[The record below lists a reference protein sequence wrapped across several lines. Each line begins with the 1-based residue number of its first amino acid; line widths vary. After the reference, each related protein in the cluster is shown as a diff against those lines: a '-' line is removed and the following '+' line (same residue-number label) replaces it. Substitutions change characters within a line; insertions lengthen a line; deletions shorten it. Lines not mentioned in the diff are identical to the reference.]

1 MPKIPD
7 SYGIITAPSA
17 KTDIAMPDTQSSQ
30 MLANLGNQLSG
41 NLINIAGQ
49 MQYQSIKE
57 DEAFNAAQVID
68 FKTKLATFENDKR
81 IAISELPAND
91 PLLFD
96 KTKKTFQSERDSFI
110 NNYASQYK
118 DNQRLSSLIKRQAD
132 VEAVDF
138 NFDVDRTLSS
148 KKREYGTNKIYEGI
162 YSVNERLG
170 KGGNPTKLSNEL
182 NTILQ
187 TGLKSGLIDQNDINR
202 ERDKQKSII
211 EELQKQ
217 YEKTRQANLVASGQA
232 FIDPTNSDDK
242 KIGDLAYQNIINNNR
257 KQGIDPIVSTM
268 SFIQKTGYVPSE
280 VKGIWSTQ
288 LNVGNPQQKL
298 ETASNIA
305 NLIEANPRLQNQF
318 SSDDINFAMEIKKRS
333 ASGLPAQQII
343 EYSEKEISK
352 YQSMDR
358 IAKMQVFNEKNSKKN
373 IQQNF
378 DDFIDENYKSY
389 FSSNP
394 AIEDGLKVT
403 FEQIVKDQFTN
414 NKNATLEGSVEFAKN
429 VIKNEFAITDIGK
442 KKVMRYAPETFYNK
456 YNGGNTSWIKEQFAY
471 KIVENKAINKIDDLD
486 KDFSLV
492 PHPNFIAG
500 GKPSYFVA
508 HKVGDSGQEE
518 IMLGSNNRPIMF
530 TPNIE
535 EADFY
540 KEQKKQYEKET
551 KTPFTK
557 QEALAI
563 LENRKSNQ
571 KTENIASTTPLT
583 TAPITVQSIQ
593 KEAIKNTLPIIQ
605 EIKSIDENK
614 SIPDIEKK
622 VNKYLDKMNIY
633 KEQLFGKNDVL
644 PQDKAFKDTRLAKVF
659 ENNKDLVQNIKS
671 GAKNMANNVNE
682 FFNSVDTPLSQDK
695 TFENTRFS
703 KTLDNNIGTI
713 QNISSNAKTVGND
726 INQFFN
732 SVDTLL
738 PQDKAFDKNKYINIF
753 KNLQQTQDVLK
764 TLTNK
769 QSEID
774 KNVKWVENFQENPN
788 NQEIKIAE
796 NKNEQIANW
805 QKEYQKTKQDL
816 ATYNNQ
822 LLDEINKVGASFSGI
837 YENIKERIINPKEAE
852 RKNKEIIYKEAE
864 KYLKENPQIQ
874 KLGVKALNDLY
885 EYGGE
890 DSLSVKAYKKELEK
904 IKENNPKT
912 YIALFDTFQKHSNDA
927 YAQKSYYASDKAL
940 KKLKSSDDY
949 FAKGVTRKENYLE
962 KRIQKLKEN
971 K

>member
-96 KTKKTFQSERDSFI
+96 KTKKTFQAERDSFI

-118 DNQRLSSLIKRQAD
+118 DNQRLLSLIKRQAD

-138 NFDVDRTLSS
+138 NFDVDKTLSS

-170 KGGNPTKLSNEL
+170 KGGNPAKLSNEL

-202 ERDKQKSII
+202 EKDKQKSII

-571 KTENIASTTPLT
+571 KTKNIASTT
-583 TAPITVQSIQ
+583 APITAPSIQ
-593 KEAIKNTLPIIQ
+593 KEAIKNTLPILQ

-614 SIPDIEKK
+614 SISEIEKK

-633 KEQLFGKNDVL
+633 KEQLFGKNTPL
-644 PQDKAFKDTRLAKVF
+644 PQDKAFENTRLGKILD
-659 ENNKDLVQNIKS
+659 NNQGLIQNIKS
-671 GAKNMANNVNE
+671 GAESMGNNINE

-695 TFENTRFS
+695 NFENTRFS

-732 SVDTLL
+732 SVDTPL
-738 PQDKAFDKNKYINIF
+738 PQDKAIDKNKYINIF
-753 KNLQQTQDVLK
+753 KNLQKSQDDLK
-764 TLTNK
+764 TLTSK
-769 QSEID
+769 QGEIE
-774 KNVKWVENFQENPN
+774 KMIKWVEDFQEKPN
-788 NQEIKIAE
+788 TQEIKIAE
-796 NKNEQIANW
+796 NKNEQITNW
-805 QKEYQKTKQDL
+805 QQEYQKTKQDFS
-816 ATYNNQ
+816 AYNNQ
-822 LLDEINKVGASFSGI
+822 LVEEINKVGASFSGSFEGI
-837 YENIKERIINPKEAE
+837 RNFVLPDSREAKLAKKQKLKPIVE
-852 RKNKEIIYKEAE
+852 KAN
-864 KYLKENPQIQ
+864 KYLKENPNFKKLFDRTIQ
-874 KLGVKALNDLY
+874 D
-885 EYGGE
+885 
-890 DSLSVKAYKKELEK
+890 LEK
-904 IKENNPKT
+904 FGLETTQKNSLGDYVKTDNLKSLTILAYEEEIKK
-912 YIALFDTFQKHSNDA
+912 IK
-927 YAQKSYYASDKAL
+927 KKDKIL
-940 KKLKSSDDY
+940 GNYLEQDLEQKKLKLQNLPDWFKQQQFKKDESNY
-949 FAKGVTRKENYLE
+949 FK
-962 KRIQKLKEN
+962 I
-971 K
+971 

>member
-81 IAISELPAND
+81 IALSELPAND

-96 KTKKTFQSERDSFI
+96 KTKKSFQVERDSFI

-162 YSVNERLG
+162 YSINERLG
-170 KGGNPTKLSNEL
+170 KGGNPTKLSTEL

-280 VKGIWSTQ
+280 VKGIWNTQ

-358 IAKMQVFNEKNSKKN
+358 IAKMQVINEKNSKKN

-378 DDFIDENYKSY
+378 DDFIDENYKFY

-403 FEQIVKDQFTN
+403 FEQIVKDQFIN

-429 VIKNEFAITDIGK
+429 VIKNEFAITEIGK

-486 KDFSLV
+486 KDFSLI

-571 KTENIASTTPLT
+571 KTKNIASTTPLT

-614 SIPDIEKK
+614 SIPEIEKK
-622 VNKYLDKMNIY
+622 VNNYLDKMNIY

-644 PQDKAFKDTRLAKVF
+644 PQDKAFKDTRFAKVF
-659 ENNKDLVQNIKS
+659 ENNKDLVQNIK
-671 GAKNMANNVNE
+671 ADAVNMGNKINE
-682 FFNSVDTPLSQDK
+682 FFNSVDTP
-695 TFENTRFS
+695 
-703 KTLDNNIGTI
+703 
-713 QNISSNAKTVGND
+713 
-726 INQFFN
+726 
-732 SVDTLL
+732 L

-753 KNLQQTQDVLK
+753 KNLQQTQDALK

-774 KNVKWVENFQENPN
+774 KNIKWVENFQENPN
-788 NQEIKIAE
+788 NKEIKIAE
-796 NKNEQIANW
+796 NKNEQITNW

-822 LLDEINKVGASFSGI
+822 LLDEINKIGASFSGT

-864 KYLKENPQIQ
+864 KFLKENPQIQ
-874 KLGVKALNDLY
+874 KLGVKAINDLY

-890 DSLSVKAYKKELEK
+890 DSLSVKAYEKELEK
-904 IKENNPKT
+904 IKKSNPKT
-912 YIALFDTFQKHSNDA
+912 YIALFDTFQKHDNDA

-962 KRIQKLKEN
+962 TRIQKLKEN

>member
-7 SYGIITAPSA
+7 SYGIIATPSA
-17 KTDIAMPDTQSSQ
+17 KTDIVMPDTQSSQ

-57 DEAFNAAQVID
+57 DEAFNAAQVVD
-68 FKTKLATFENDKR
+68 FKTKLATFENEKR
-81 IAISELPAND
+81 IALSELPAND
-91 PLLFD
+91 PMLFD

-110 NNYASQYK
+110 NNYTNQYK

-138 NFDVDRTLSS
+138 NFDVDRTLSG
-148 KKREYGTNKIYEGI
+148 KKKEYGTNKIYEGI

-211 EELQKQ
+211 QDLQIQ
-217 YEKTRQANLVASGQA
+217 YEKTRQANLVANGQA

-333 ASGLPAQQII
+333 ASGLPAQQVI

-358 IAKMQVFNEKNSKKN
+358 IAKMQVINEKNSKKN

-378 DDFIDENYKSY
+378 DDFIDENYKSF

-394 AIEDGLKVT
+394 AIEDGLKIT

-429 VIKNEFAITDIGK
+429 VIKNEFAITEIGK
-442 KKVMRYAPETFYNK
+442 KKIMRYAPETFYNK
-456 YNGGNTSWIKEQFAY
+456 YNGGDTSWIKEQFAY
-471 KIVENKAINKIDDLD
+471 KIIENKAINKVDDID

-508 HKVGDSGQEE
+508 HKVGESGQEE

-540 KEQKKQYEKET
+540 KEQKKQFEKET

-557 QEALAI
+557 EQALNI
-563 LENRKSNQ
+563 LEGKRKTNNVDSKKSYN
-571 KTENIASTTPLT
+571 L
-583 TAPITVQSIQ
+583 PISEANIQ
-593 KEAIKNTLPIIQ
+593 KEAMKNTLPIMQ
-605 EIKSIDENK
+605 EIKNIDENK
-614 SIPDIEKK
+614 PVSELEKK
-622 VNKYLDKMNIY
+622 VYKYLDKMNIY
-633 KEQLFGKNDVL
+633 KEQLFGKMAPL
-644 PQDKAFKDTRLAKVF
+644 PQDKAFENTRLGNVLD
-659 ENNKDLVQNIKS
+659 NNIGAILNIKS
-671 GAKNMANNVNE
+671 SAESMGGNINE
-682 FFNSVDTPLSQDK
+682 FFNSVDTP
-695 TFENTRFS
+695 
-703 KTLDNNIGTI
+703 
-713 QNISSNAKTVGND
+713 
-726 INQFFN
+726 
-732 SVDTLL
+732 L

-753 KNLQQTQDVLK
+753 KNLQDSQNALK
-764 TLTNK
+764 TLT
-769 QSEID
+769 SEQAEVE
-774 KNVKWVENFQENPN
+774 KMVKFVENFQENPN
-788 NQEIKIAE
+788 AKDSKIAE
-796 NKNEQIANW
+796 NKNEQIKYW
-805 QKEYQKTKQDL
+805 QQEYENTKQNFQN
-816 ATYNNQ
+816 YNKQ
-822 LLDEINKVGASFSGI
+822 LLEEINKVGASFSGT
-837 YENIKERIINPKEAE
+837 YENIKNKIINPKEVE
-852 RKNKEIIYKEAE
+852 QKNKKIGYQEAA
-864 KYLKENPQIQ
+864 KFLNENPQIQ

-885 EYGGE
+885 EFGGE
-890 DSLSVKAYKKELEK
+890 ESLSVKAYKKELEK
-904 IKENNPKT
+904 IKKNNPKA
-912 YIALFDTFQKHSNDA
+912 YITLIDTFKEHDRQA
-927 YAQKSYYASDKAL
+927 YAQKKYYASDKAL
-940 KKLKSSDDY
+940 KNLKLSDDY
-949 FAKGVTRKENYLE
+949 FAKGLQDPDKIDSID
-962 KRIQKLKEN
+962 KRIKQLKN
-971 K
+971 LDNAN